1 MQQQEED
8 WVSLLRDIRLK
19 EKDGMQSTFSSV
31 KVEVNLTVP
40 IWVTLAISQLGSL
53 TELQTMEVIEVNGQC
68 D

>member
-53 TELQTMEVIEVNGQC
+53 TELRTMEVIEVNGQC